1 MKKESQAMEILRM
14 ARELVIN
21 EHTDKRAQM
30 HNEWLAQSELLWKTK
45 KQKLAYPPIPPYPTE
60 AEILMR
66 AKTLIGFL
74 KEDEEASAAIETEAK
89 NEPTQ
94 IAQISEPQNNFPL
107 VTSATPAIENS
118 SQKKA
123 EIAEAVVIE
132 KPKLESEKP
141 NELQAKKGAVALSP
155 AVASSPA
162 ILSNESFSTKKAEEA
177 EEYGEWLPK
186 FITSS
191 NGGAIQVKNN
201 FSDYVKVGKIIYL
214 NFDISIESLGNGSDT
229 SYVLLDNL
237 PYISRDGGNYCGS
250 LVVSY
255 SEDMKVSVSSIT
267 GSVISGSYSCDMWI
281 KKASEL
287 NLVRLQKGDLKNKT
301 RLVGTVNYV
310 TK

>member
-30 HNEWLAQSELLWKTK
+30 HNEWVAQSDYLWKTK

-60 AEILMR
+60 AEILLR

-74 KEDEEASAAIETEAK
+74 KHDEEVADAQVK
-89 NEPTQ
+89 NEIAAPTIQ
-94 IAQISEPQNNFPL
+94 PSIANTVEPQNG
-107 VTSATPAIENS
+107 VSTITPALETS
-118 SQKKA
+118 LQKKA
-123 EIAEAVVIE
+123 DIVEAVVIE
-132 KPKLESEKP
+132 KPVEQIPKDTTAVSALIEAAPLAAQIEPAPSFKLED
-141 NELQAKKGAVALSP
+141 LQ
-155 AVASSPA
+155 
-162 ILSNESFSTKKAEEA
+162 
-177 EEYGEWLPK
+177 EYGEWLPK
-186 FITSS
+186 LITSS

-201 FSDYVKVGKIIYL
+201 FSDYVKIGKIIYL
-214 NFDISIESLGNGSDT
+214 NFDISIESLGTGVDT

-281 KKASEL
+281 KKASEV

-301 RLVGTVNYV
+301 RLVGTVNYL

>member
-1 MKKESQAMEILRM
+1 MKKESDAMEILRM

-30 HNEWLAQSELLWKTK
+30 HNEWVAQSEFLWKTK

-60 AEILMR
+60 AEILIR
-66 AKTLIGFL
+66 AKALMGFL
-74 KEDEEASAAIETEAK
+74 KNDEGVADILVKNETTAPTIQAQLINTVEPQNGLSTATLAIEVSPQKKNEIVEAVVVEKQVEQIAK
-89 NEPTQ
+89 NVASPPTQ
-94 IAQISEPQNNFPL
+94 IGAPPLAVQNEQ
-107 VTSATPAIENS
+107 TSTFKIEDI
-118 SQKKA
+118 Q
-123 EIAEAVVIE
+123 
-132 KPKLESEKP
+132 
-141 NELQAKKGAVALSP
+141 
-155 AVASSPA
+155 
-162 ILSNESFSTKKAEEA
+162 
-177 EEYGEWLPK
+177 EYGEWLPK
-186 FITSS
+186 LITSS

-214 NFDISIESLGNGSDT
+214 NFDISIESLGTGSDT

-237 PYISRDGGNYCGS
+237 PYISRDGGNYCGP

-301 RLVGTVNYV
+301 RLVGTVNYLA
-310 TK
+310 K

>member
-1 MKKESQAMEILRM
+1 MKKESDAMEILRM

-30 HNEWLAQSELLWKTK
+30 HNEWVAQSEFLWKTK

-60 AEILMR
+60 AEILIR
-66 AKTLIGFL
+66 AKALMGFL
-74 KEDEEASAAIETEAK
+74 KNDEGVADILVK
-89 NEPTQ
+89 NETTAPTIQ
-94 IAQISEPQNNFPL
+94 AQLINTVEPQNGL
-107 VTSATPAIENS
+107 STATLAIEVS
-118 SQKKA
+118 PQKKN
-123 EIAEAVVIE
+123 EIVEAVVVE
-132 KPKLESEKP
+132 KQVEQIPK
-141 NELQAKKGAVALSP
+141 N
-155 AVASSPA
+155 VASPLTQIGAPPLA
-162 ILSNESFSTKKAEEA
+162 IQNEQTSTFKIEDIQ
-177 EEYGEWLPK
+177 EYGEWLPK
-186 FITSS
+186 LITSS

-214 NFDISIESLGNGSDT
+214 NFDISIESLGTGSDT

-237 PYISRDGGNYCGS
+237 PYISRDGGNYCGP

-301 RLVGTVNYV
+301 RLVGTVNYLA
-310 TK
+310 K